1 MKREELLTIAKH
13 YKIKGIYKM
22 RKTDLEYAIYLYEC
36 ASWFNDIAG
45 NTITINNED
54 ENDIVLDVIDL
65 DKKAMDDYKKWDIE
79 NEEKIDFLLD

>member
-1 MKREELLTIAKH
+1 MKRQELLLKAKE
-13 YKIKGIYKM
+13 YRIKGIYKM
-22 RKTDLEYAIYLYEC
+22 KKTDLEYAIYLYEC

-65 DKKAMDDYKKWDIE
+65 DKKAMDDYKMWTIAM
-79 NEEKIDFLLD
+79 EEQLWLMS

>member
-1 MKREELLTIAKH
+1 LTIAKN

-45 NTITINNED
+45 NTIIINNND
-54 ENDIVLDVIDL
+54 ENDISLDVIDL
-65 DKKAMDDYKKWDIE
+65 DKKAMDYYKRWDIE

>member
-1 MKREELLTIAKH
+1 MKREELLTIAKN

-45 NTITINNED
+45 NTIIINNND
-54 ENDIVLDVIDL
+54 ENDISLDVIDL
-65 DKKAMDDYKKWDIE
+65 DKKAMDYYKRWDIE